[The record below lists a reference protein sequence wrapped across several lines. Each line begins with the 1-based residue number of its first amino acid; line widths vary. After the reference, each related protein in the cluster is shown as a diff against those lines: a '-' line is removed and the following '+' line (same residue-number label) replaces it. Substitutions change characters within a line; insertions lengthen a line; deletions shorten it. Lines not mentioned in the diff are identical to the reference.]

1 MRTPCPRNCGG
12 FLNTDAL
19 YDEPSCPTCGFV
31 DYLTERNIPLNIPK
45 KGAHLQKRYTHKVR
59 WHSPVRV
66 GEMTIDYRIVPGKNP
81 RKPMAEVIG
90 IRVVWHKLPD
100 FTRFRWANR
109 RAFKELR
116 DAFSKDRRLWITEES
131 DELLEDVPPPTPVE
145 AAEVFRIGELNGRA
159 EAQVQGH

>member
-31 DYLTERNIPLNIPK
+31 DYVTEKKAAPRIPERWVQ
-45 KGAHLQKRYTHKVR
+45 LQKRYTHKIR
-59 WHSPVRV
+59 WHSPLRV
-66 GEMTIDYRIVPGKNP
+66 GEMTIDYKVVPGRNP
-81 RKPMAEVIG
+81 RKPMAQVIG
-90 IRVVWHKLPD
+90 IRVVWEKLPD

-145 AAEVFRIGELNGRA
+145 ATEVANSDRLNGVT